1 MSDELKPLSGDDRE
15 FLAELQHE
23 LATQDKVCQASPR
36 YWGIMHEFWYPCR
49 EGDQDRYD
57 VYDED
62 GCDVFSLEEAIKDE
76 FESLLDESTDLVCI
90 SYEMDCSGIDIDI
103 KPDGSWA
110 LGISNESD
118 ALSWLSERNPSMKSV
133 PMACEHAI
141 AENAMFL
148 TLREC
153 KEHIERNS
161 HHYHNPRPYAMTAL
175 RSPQVDRLLSILERT
190 DWLACCGEVG
200 A

>member
-1 MSDELKPLSGDDRE
+1 MGDELKPLSSDDCE
-15 FLAELQHE
+15 FLADLQHE

-36 YWGIMHEFWYPCR
+36 YWGVVHELWYPCR

-62 GCDVFSLEEAIKDE
+62 CCDCSSLEDTVKDE
-76 FESLLDESTDLVCI
+76 FGNLLDESTDMEYVSC
-90 SYEMDCSGIDIDI
+90 EMDSSGVCVNI
-103 KPDGSWA
+103 KPDGTWD
-110 LGISNESD
+110 LEIDDESC
-118 ALSWLSERNPSMKSV
+118 AIAWLTGRNPSMNAV
-133 PMACEHAI
+133 PMNCALVV

-200 A
+200 S